1 MAMLLCLLSGGMARA
16 ADFDTFV
23 LQYADARAEAG
34 AVHLDISLG
43 LPPDNGI
50 EASLKGGS
58 VLKFTASVAIARAR
72 FVLPDKKVFSRD
84 YIWYLRYDNLTRQ
97 YMMLEEARAAFR
109 TPDLKEMLDRLLGDI
124 RLVCS
129 LNTEKGAEYRI
140 AVTASL
146 TRESSAKWPEQSL
159 LFMPKDV
166 VKPLKFT
173 EEAAY

>member
-1 MAMLLCLLSGGMARA
+1 MLLCLLAGGMVQA

-23 LQYADARAEAG
+23 LQYSSARAEEG
-34 AVHLDISLG
+34 AVYLDVSLG
-43 LPPDNGI
+43 LPPDDGI
-50 EASLKGGS
+50 EKSLKGGS
-58 VLKFTASVAIARAR
+58 VLKFTVSAEVSRER
-72 FVLPDKKVFSRD
+72 FLLPDKKAFSRD

-109 TPDLKEMLDRLLGDI
+109 TRDLREMLDRLLGDI
-124 RLVCS
+124 RLICAFR
-129 LNTEKGAEYRI
+129 TEKGAGYRI
-140 AVTASL
+140 GVTVSL

-166 VKPLKFT
+166 VKPLKFI